1 MIKKSLKE
9 HGLPL
14 ASASAVAVFVM
25 SMPSDAQA
33 GFGDDLQVDL
43 FHSVTTQ
50 DPFVQDGRTHYNYT
64 VNNDSTVAYIGFGQ
78 GNASSEPFIVD
89 FEIPFNMNGQFQVEV
104 DGDGRIISDNVVA
117 PQTLFG
123 TPWDVFLQDIGV
135 PDPEHGWGGI
145 ADWLTPNTLLND
157 YLLDAKD
164 GLEPGLPPAD
174 AQAILDAT
182 KVIHWVIQPSFFDAT
197 NCAPFIGPPGIGGV
211 AGQGVPLCEW
221 GYFDAENFVNAIP
234 YGGSLGGF
242 GLRDS
247 NQLSPIDSPDQ
258 ASWALFPVRAGDPP
272 APGSGLVISQAL
284 TQPATG
290 VPEPESL
297 ALVATGLI
305 GGAMVARAR
314 RRRKQ
319 ETEPS

>member
-145 ADWLTPNTLLND
+145 ADWLTPN
-157 YLLDAKD
+157 
-164 GLEPGLPPAD
+164 PH
-174 AQAILDAT
+174 Q
-182 KVIHWVIQPSFFDAT
+182 
-197 NCAPFIGPPGIGGV
+197 
-211 AGQGVPLCEW
+211 
-221 GYFDAENFVNAIP
+221 
-234 YGGSLGGF
+234 
-242 GLRDS
+242 
-247 NQLSPIDSPDQ
+247 SPILICDCFVARLDT
-258 ASWALFPVRAGDPP
+258 
-272 APGSGLVISQAL
+272 ISMCAL
-284 TQPATG
+284 TG
-290 VPEPESL
+290 
-297 ALVATGLI
+297 
-305 GGAMVARAR
+305 
-314 RRRKQ
+314 
-319 ETEPS
+319 